1 VPFLDACVQP
11 ATTAVSGHSHQHTCA
26 ALDRFVAAVLSLL
39 LLLLLLARSFRQRL
53 AGVHS
58 QCPGYMKLVAVD
70 EAHCISQWGHDYRYF
85 SRSMPWSVGDLKVAV
100 CWLAILQTSCQ
111 NMCTAVAA

>member
-1 VPFLDACVQP
+1 
-11 ATTAVSGHSHQHTCA
+11 
-26 ALDRFVAAVLSLL
+26 
-39 LLLLLLARSFRQRL
+39 
-53 AGVHS
+53 
-58 QCPGYMKLVAVD
+58 MKLVAVD